1 MQFGPELDNS
11 VSGATRGGAA
21 MGAPAIQNQTFQ
33 RAHPLASSVSG
44 ATEKDFKSDTSPLF
58 WWKSIADAAMQNAGE
73 LFKLQKPEAS
83 APTVQTMAVDE
94 TDVEPPTS
102 LDRLLHASFARSTA
116 GISPAAL
123 GLAYADW
130 ALHFAIS
137 PGKWQR
143 LFEKAARKSVRLL
156 SYANSAASSPCPQ
169 CIVPLP
175 QDRRFSGGDWQKW
188 PYNVIH
194 QAFLLQQQ
202 WWHNATTGLGG
213 VSKHHEQVVAFVA
226 RQLLD
231 TISPVN
237 FILTNPEVLNATMNE
252 GGRNLLRGTENLRE
266 DWQRAIAGKPPVGAE
281 AFRPGHE
288 VAVTPGQVVYRN
300 RLIEL
305 IQYTPATK
313 DVYAEPLLIVPAWIM
328 KYYILDLSPSNSLV
342 KYLVGRGHTVFMI
355 SWHNPGVDDRDLG
368 MDDYLRLGV
377 MDALQAIRTIVPDRK
392 VNALGYCLGGTLLSI
407 AAAYLAR
414 EKRDWL
420 NSVTLLAAQTDFTE
434 AGELMLFID
443 DSQLDY
449 LEDIMW
455 DQGYLDTKQMSGA
468 FQLLRS
474 NDLIWSRLVNDYL
487 LGRRQP
493 MNDLMAWNADTTR
506 MPYRMHSEYLRQ
518 LFLDNDLFEGRYK
531 VDGRP
536 IVLSDIRVPM
546 FVVSTERDHV
556 APWRSVYKINL
567 VSDTDVDFLLTS
579 GGHNAGIVSE
589 PGHSGRHYRVSH
601 RAAGD
606 AYVDP
611 ELWREQ
617 TPPQQGS
624 WWPAWSTWMEA
635 QCSVRVSPPAMGA
648 AESGYRRLE
657 AAPGRYISEK

>member
-1 MQFGPELDNS
+1 ME
-11 VSGATRGGAA
+11 
-21 MGAPAIQNQTFQ
+21 APAIQNRTSQKAPITSG
-33 RAHPLASSVSG
+33 LSASS
-44 ATEKDFKSDTSPLF
+44 EKHSKSDGSPLF
-58 WWKSIADAAMQNAGE
+58 WWKPIADAAMQNAGE
-73 LFKLQKPEAS
+73 LLKLQQPAVS
-83 APTVQTMAVDE
+83 APSAQTTDVDE
-94 TDVEPPTS
+94 TDIEPPTS
-102 LDRLLHASFARSTA
+102 LDRLLHASSARFTA

-143 LFEKAARKSVRLL
+143 LAEKAARKSMRLL
-156 SYANSAASSPCPQ
+156 NYANAAALCPCPP
-169 CIVPLP
+169 CIEPLR
-175 QDRRFSGGDWQKW
+175 QDRRFTGEEWQKW
-188 PYNVIH
+188 PFNVIH

-213 VSKHHEQVVAFVA
+213 VSKHHEQVVAFTA

-237 FILTNPEVLNATMNE
+237 FIATNPEVLNATIKE
-252 GGRNLLRGTENLRE
+252 RGRNLLRGAGNFRE
-266 DWQRAIAGKPPVGAE
+266 DWQRAMAGKSPVGIE
-281 AFRPGHE
+281 AFRPGKE

-305 IQYTPATK
+305 IQYTPATTN
-313 DVYAEPLLIVPAWIM
+313 VYAEPLLIVPAWIM

-342 KYLVGRGHTVFMI
+342 KYLVDRGHTVFMI

-377 MDALQAIRTIVPDRK
+377 LDTLQAIRTIISDRK

-414 EKRDWL
+414 EKKDWL

-455 DQGYLDTKQMSGA
+455 DQGYLDTKQMAGA

-493 MNDLMAWNADTTR
+493 MIDLMAWNADTTR

-536 IVLSDIRVPM
+536 IVLSDIRAPM

-567 VSDTDVDFLLTS
+567 ISDTDIDFLLTS

-589 PGHSGRHYRVSH
+589 PGHSDRHYRLSH

-611 ELWREQ
+611 DLWREQ
-617 TPPQQGS
+617 SRPQQGS
-624 WWPAWSTWMEA
+624 WWPAWSIWLEA
-635 QCSVRVSPPAMGA
+635 RSSAHMPAPAIGA
-648 AESGYRRLE
+648 ADKGYPGLE
-657 AAPGRYISEK
+657 AAPGRYIFEK

>member
-1 MQFGPELDNS
+1 
-11 VSGATRGGAA
+11 
-21 MGAPAIQNQTFQ
+21 
-33 RAHPLASSVSG
+33 
-44 ATEKDFKSDTSPLF
+44 
-58 WWKSIADAAMQNAGE
+58 
-73 LFKLQKPEAS
+73 
-83 APTVQTMAVDE
+83 
-94 TDVEPPTS
+94 
-102 LDRLLHASFARSTA
+102 
-116 GISPAAL
+116 
-123 GLAYADW
+123 
-130 ALHFAIS
+130 
-137 PGKWQR
+137 
-143 LFEKAARKSVRLL
+143 
-156 SYANSAASSPCPQ
+156 
-169 CIVPLP
+169 
-175 QDRRFSGGDWQKW
+175 
-188 PYNVIH
+188 
-194 QAFLLQQQ
+194 
-202 WWHNATTGLGG
+202 
-213 VSKHHEQVVAFVA
+213 
-226 RQLLD
+226 
-231 TISPVN
+231 
-237 FILTNPEVLNATMNE
+237 
-252 GGRNLLRGTENLRE
+252 
-266 DWQRAIAGKPPVGAE
+266 VGAE

-288 VAVTPGQVVYRN
+288 VAVTPGEVVYRN

-305 IQYTPATK
+305 IQYTPATP

-355 SWHNPGVDDRDLG
+355 SWHNPGVDDRDLA

-377 MDALQAIRTIVPDRK
+377 IDALQAIRTIVPDRK
-392 VNALGYCLGGTLLSI
+392 VNALGYCLGGTLLSV

-474 NDLIWSRLVNDYL
+474 NDLIWSRLVNEFL

-518 LFLDNDLFEGRYK
+518 LLLNNDLFEGRYK

-567 VSDTDVDFLLTS
+567 LCDTDVDFLLTS

-589 PGHSGRHYRVSH
+589 PGHLNRHYRLSH
-601 RAAGD
+601 RPAGE
-606 AYVDP
+606 AYVDH
-611 ELWREQ
+611 EIWRQQMKE
-617 TPPQQGS
+617 QQGS
-624 WWPAWSTWMEA
+624 WWPTWA
-635 QCSVRVSPPAMGA
+635 DW
-648 AESGYRRLE
+648 LE
-657 AAPGRYISEK
+657 AKSSGRVAAPEMAAPHNGYPGLGPAPGRYIFER